1 VEQTNNE
8 YFVKHPSNHQLAKFM
23 IDTKAKAPE
32 ELCSEILQL
41 VGEECNL

>member
-1 VEQTNNE
+1 MNILSSILQI
-8 YFVKHPSNHQLAKFM
+8 M